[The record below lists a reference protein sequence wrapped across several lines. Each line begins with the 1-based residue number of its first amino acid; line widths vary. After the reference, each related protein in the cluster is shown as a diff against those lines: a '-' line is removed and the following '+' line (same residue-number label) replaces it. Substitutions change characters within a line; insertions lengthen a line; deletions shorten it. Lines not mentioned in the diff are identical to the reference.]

1 VRAVFDTNILVAAF
15 VTEGICSKILIR
27 GRKKQFPLIVCPVI
41 FQEFERV
48 LIKKFFATRNEARS
62 ALQIVSEAI
71 HSVSVVRPS
80 PLVKYVCRDPDDDAI
95 LACALEAG
103 ADYLVTGD
111 VDLLELKTFK
121 GIRIVTPRNFEM
133 FFND

>member
-1 VRAVFDTNILVAAF
+1 VRAVFDTNVLVAAF

-27 GRKKQFPLIVCPVI
+27 GRKKQFHLIACPVI
-41 FQEFERV
+41 LQEFERV
-48 LIKKFFATRNEARS
+48 LIKKFSATRNEAQS

-71 HSVSVVRPS
+71 HSIVRPS
-80 PLVKYVCRDPDDDAI
+80 QLVQSVCRDPDDDAI

-121 GIRIVTPRNFEM
+121 GIRIVTPRDFEM
-133 FFND
+133 VFND

>member
-1 VRAVFDTNILVAAF
+1 MRAVFDTNVLVAAF

-27 GRKKQFPLIVCPVI
+27 GRKKQFHLIVYPVI
-41 FQEFERV
+41 LQEFERV
-48 LIKKFFATRNEARS
+48 LIKKFSATRNEARS
-62 ALQIVSEAI
+62 ALQIVSEAT
-71 HSVSVVRPS
+71 HSVVRPS
-80 PLVKYVCRDPDDDAI
+80 QLVQSICRDPDDDAI

-111 VDLLELKTFK
+111 LDLLELKTFK
-121 GIRIVTPRNFEM
+121 GIRIITPRDFEM

>member
-1 VRAVFDTNILVAAF
+1 VRTVFDTNVLVAAF

-27 GRKKQFPLIVCPVI
+27 GRKKQFHLIVCPI
-41 FQEFERV
+41 ILQEFERV
-48 LIKKFFATRNEARS
+48 LIKKFSATRNEARS
-62 ALQIVSEAI
+62 ALQIVLEAI
-71 HSVSVVRPS
+71 HSVVRPS
-80 PLVKYVCRDPDDDAI
+80 PLVQSVCRDPDDDAI

-121 GIRIVTPRNFEM
+121 GIRIVTPRDFEM
-133 FFND
+133 SFND

>member
-1 VRAVFDTNILVAAF
+1 VRTVFDTNVLVAAF

-27 GRKKQFPLIVCPVI
+27 GRKKQFHLIVCPI
-41 FQEFERV
+41 ILQEFDRV
-48 LIKKFFATRNEARS
+48 LIKKFSATRNEARS

-71 HSVSVVRPS
+71 HSVVRPS
-80 PLVKYVCRDPDDDAI
+80 PLVQSVCRDPDDDAI

-121 GIRIVTPRNFEM
+121 GIRIVTPRDFEM
-133 FFND
+133 SFND